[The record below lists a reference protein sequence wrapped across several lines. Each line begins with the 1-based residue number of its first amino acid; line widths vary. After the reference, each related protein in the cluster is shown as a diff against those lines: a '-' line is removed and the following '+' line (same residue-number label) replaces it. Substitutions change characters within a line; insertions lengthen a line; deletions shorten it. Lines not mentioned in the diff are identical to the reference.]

1 MTREQAIKTVVAAIE
16 AGIYHDLGSGS
27 NVDVCLIK
35 KGSVEY
41 MRNLKTD
48 NKKLYEKPEGYQF
61 RKERVQVLKQ
71 YNHPTKV
78 VVDSAQPMQID

>member
-1 MTREQAIKTVVAAIE
+1 
-16 AGIYHDLGSGS
+16 LGSGS